1 MYAVHEHS
9 RLFIDT
15 PRLTFQDASYV
26 LGGMETNKKSRICT
40 KCGKKKASSEFLRR
54 KRTHKVTGVPYTT
67 YSRLCKGCLSLA
79 AMRYVDTQCIT
90 SKVCR
95 TCGEEKPLIEFN
107 VNLNVK
113 DGKNGRCKSCRVV
126 KRVVHVFVQRKT
138 CTRCGAEKDRSEFI
152 QDAQKKDGLR
162 GECVVCCRKSQKKYH
177 QLRGKVA
184 PPPQGVKVC
193 ATCGTTKQVTEFY
206 LSSTSTD
213 GLVYDCK
220 PCNSSRNAQSYQRN
234 SERRKTA
241 VKVYM
246 SKGGTRTLVNA
257 RVRKKRAEDP
267 QYKIACNLRSRMAK
281 YVSGER
287 KPASAVRDLGC
298 TIPQLLSFLE
308 SLFYDHPVTGEVMSW
323 GNYGKD
329 GWSVDH
335 WIPVSSFDLEDGD
348 QYKAAAHW
356 GNLRPL
362 WESTNAGKGATPPS
376 DLPSHIC
383 EQIPANFWEEQKL
396 PEAV

>member
-1 MYAVHEHS
+1 
-9 RLFIDT
+9 
-15 PRLTFQDASYV
+15 
-26 LGGMETNKKSRICT
+26 
-40 KCGKKKASSEFLRR
+40 
-54 KRTHKVTGVPYTT
+54 
-67 YSRLCKGCLSLA
+67 
-79 AMRYVDTQCIT
+79 
-90 SKVCR
+90 
-95 TCGEEKPLIEFN
+95 
-107 VNLNVK
+107 
-113 DGKNGRCKSCRVV
+113 
-126 KRVVHVFVQRKT
+126 
-138 CTRCGAEKDRSEFI
+138 
-152 QDAQKKDGLR
+152 
-162 GECVVCCRKSQKKYH
+162 
-177 QLRGKVA
+177 
-184 PPPQGVKVC
+184 
-193 ATCGTTKQVTEFY
+193 
-206 LSSTSTD
+206 
-213 GLVYDCK
+213 
-220 PCNSSRNAQSYQRN
+220 
-234 SERRKTA
+234 
-241 VKVYM
+241 
-246 SKGGTRTLVNA
+246 
-257 RVRKKRAEDP
+257 
-267 QYKIACNLRSRMAK
+267 MAK